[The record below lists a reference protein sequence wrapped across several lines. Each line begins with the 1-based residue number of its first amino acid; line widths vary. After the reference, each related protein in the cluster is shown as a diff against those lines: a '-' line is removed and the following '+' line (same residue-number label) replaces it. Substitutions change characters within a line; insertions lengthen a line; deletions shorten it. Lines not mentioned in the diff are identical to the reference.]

1 MNHITVETN
10 LTFED
15 FEERESRETRDRD
28 RLTKRDR
35 ETRDL
40 SSQYLDCRSRGVV
53 ALLHFERKRRKRI
66 LEISDCV

>member
-1 MNHITVETN
+1 MNHITVEAN

-15 FEERESRETRDRD
+15 FEEIVQGREIERE
-28 RLTKRDR
+28 TKRDR

-40 SSQYLDCRSRGVV
+40 SSQYLDCRRRGVV
-53 ALLHFERKRRKRI
+53 ALLYFERKRRKRI

>member
-1 MNHITVETN
+1 MNHITVEAN

-15 FEERESRETRDRD
+15 FEERVEERETERE
-28 RLTKRDR
+28 TKRNR

-40 SSQYLDCRSRGVV
+40 SFQYLDCRRRGVV